1 MKCYCCGKPFL
12 PEESNCGWHTRC
24 IRKFFGTDTLPE
36 LDLSEEALASYVTE
50 SVFKGLTVP
59 GVQRKMSLHL
69 EQKEAPRLTLVNYP
83 TGYILKPQTPEYR
96 NLPEAEDLAMRI
108 AEIAGVKT
116 VPHALLRMN
125 GQFAYITKRIDRK
138 ITGKQRVRVQK
149 YAMEDFCQLDERL
162 TADKYRGSYERCA
175 KIVSRYSVRTGLDLS
190 ELFLR
195 LVVSFVTGNSDM
207 HLKNFSL
214 IEPSPGS
221 GIFVLSSAYDLLP
234 VNLVMPEDREEL
246 ALTMNGKKANLHR
259 NDFLHFA
266 EQSGVGRTAAEKII
280 KKVLAAENDFL
291 SLCDD
296 SYLPQDMKDA
306 LKELIRLRCER
317 LAS

>member
-1 MKCYCCGKPFL
+1 MKCLCCGKPIL

-24 IRKFFGTDTLPE
+24 IRSFFGTDTLPE
-36 LDLSEEALASYVTE
+36 IDLTEEALASYVTE

-69 EQKEAPRLTLVNYP
+69 DRQDAPRLTLVNYP
-83 TGYILKPQTPEYR
+83 TGYILKPQTSEYR

-108 AEIAGVKT
+108 AETVGVKT

-138 ITGKQRVRVQK
+138 ITGRKRLRVQK

-162 TADKYRGSYERCA
+162 TMDKYRGSYERCA
-175 KIVSRYSVRTGLDLS
+175 KIISQHSARRGLDLS

-195 LVVSFVTGNSDM
+195 LVISFVTGNSDM

-214 IEPSPGS
+214 IETEPGS
-221 GIFVLSSAYDLLP
+221 GVFVLSAAYDLLP
-234 VNLVMPEDREEL
+234 VNLVLPEDREEL
-246 ALTMNGKKANLHR
+246 ALTMNGKKLNLRR

-266 EQSGVGRTAAEKII
+266 EQCGVGKAAADKII
-280 KKVLAAENDFL
+280 KKVLASEEEYLN
-291 SLCDD
+291 LCDE

-306 LKELIRLRCER
+306 LKELIRSRCAR
-317 LAS
+317 LK

>member
-1 MKCYCCGKPFL
+1 
-12 PEESNCGWHTRC
+12 
-24 IRKFFGTDTLPE
+24 
-36 LDLSEEALASYVTE
+36 
-50 SVFKGLTVP
+50 
-59 GVQRKMSLHL
+59 MSLHL
-69 EQKEAPRLTLVNYP
+69 EQKDAPRLTLVNYP

-96 NLPEAEDLAMRI
+96 NLPEAEDLTMRI
-108 AEIAGVKT
+108 AEKAGVRT

-175 KIVSRYSVRTGLDLS
+175 KIVSRHSVRKGLDLS

-195 LVVSFVTGNSDM
+195 LVISFVTGNSDM

-214 IEPSPGS
+214 IETEPGS
-221 GIFVLSSAYDLLP
+221 GAFVLSSAYDLLP
-234 VNLVMPEDREEL
+234 VNLVLPEDREEF

-266 EQSGVGRTAAEKII
+266 EQCGVGKAAAEKII
-280 KKVLAAENDFL
+280 KKVLAAEEEYL
-291 SLCDD
+291 TLCDD

-306 LKELIRLRCER
+306 LKELMRSRCARLK
-317 LAS
+317 

>member
-1 MKCYCCGKPFL
+1 MKCYCCGKPIL

-83 TGYILKPQTPEYR
+83 TGYILKPQMPEYR
-96 NLPEAEDLAMRI
+96 NLPEAEDLVMRI
-108 AEIAGVKT
+108 AEKAGVRT

-214 IEPSPGS
+214 IELSPGS
-221 GIFVLSSAYDLLP
+221 GAFVLSSAYDLLP
-234 VNLVMPEDREEL
+234 VNLVLPEDREEF
-246 ALTMNGKKANLHR
+246 ALTMNGKKSNLRR

-266 EQSGVGRTAAEKII
+266 EQCGVGKAAAEKII
-280 KKVLAAENDFL
+280 KKVLAAEEDYL
-291 SLCDD
+291 TLCDD

-306 LKELIRLRCER
+306 LKELIRSRCAR
-317 LAS
+317 LK

>member
-1 MKCYCCGKPFL
+1 MNCLCCGKPIL
-12 PEESNCGWHTRC
+12 PKESNCGWHTRC
-24 IRKFFGTDTLPE
+24 VRRFFGTDTLPE
-36 LDLSEEALASYVTE
+36 IDLTEEALASYVTE

-69 EQKEAPRLTLVNYP
+69 DQQDAPRLTLVNYP
-83 TGYILKPQTPEYR
+83 TGYILKPQTSEYR

-108 AEIAGVKT
+108 AEKAGVKT

-125 GQFAYITKRIDRK
+125 EQFAYITKRIDRK
-138 ITGKQRVRVQK
+138 ITGKQRLRVQK

-175 KIVSRYSVRTGLDLS
+175 KIISRHSARTGLDLS

-214 IEPSPGS
+214 IETEPGS
-221 GIFVLSSAYDLLP
+221 GAFVLSAAYDLLP
-234 VNLVMPEDREEL
+234 VNLVLPEDREEL
-246 ALTMNGKKANLHR
+246 ALTMNGKKSNLR
-259 NDFLHFA
+259 QNDFLHFA
-266 EQSGVGRTAAEKII
+266 EQCGVGKAAAEKII
-280 KKVLAAENDFL
+280 KKVLAAEEEYRT
-291 SLCDD
+291 LCDD

-306 LKELIRLRCER
+306 LKELIRSRCAR
-317 LAS
+317 LK

>member
-1 MKCYCCGKPFL
+1 MRCYCCGKPIL
-12 PEESNCGWHTRC
+12 PEKNNCGWHARC
-24 IRKFFGTDTLPE
+24 IRKFFGTETLPE
-36 LDLSEEALASYVTE
+36 LDLSEEALTSYVTE

-69 EQKEAPRLTLVNYP
+69 DQKEIPRLTLVNYP

-108 AEIAGVKT
+108 AEKAGVRT

-138 ITGKQRVRVQK
+138 ITGKHRVRVQK

-162 TADKYRGSYERCA
+162 TMDKYKGSYERCA
-175 KIVSRYSVRTGLDLS
+175 KIISRHSVRTGLDLS

-214 IEPSPGS
+214 IETEPGS
-221 GIFVLSSAYDLLP
+221 GTFVLSSAYDLLP
-234 VNLVMPEDREEL
+234 VNLVLPEDREEF
-246 ALTMNGKKANLHR
+246 ALTMNGKKSNLR
-259 NDFLHFA
+259 RTDFLYFA
-266 EQSGVGRTAAEKII
+266 EQCGVGRTAAEKII
-280 KKVLAAENDFL
+280 QKVLAVEDDLL
-291 SLCDD
+291 SLCDG

-306 LKELIRLRCER
+306 LKDLICSRCARLE
-317 LAS
+317 

>member
-1 MKCYCCGKPFL
+1 M
-12 PEESNCGWHTRC
+12 
-24 IRKFFGTDTLPE
+24 
-36 LDLSEEALASYVTE
+36 
-50 SVFKGLTVP
+50 
-59 GVQRKMSLHL
+59 
-69 EQKEAPRLTLVNYP
+69 
-83 TGYILKPQTPEYR
+83 
-96 NLPEAEDLAMRI
+96 AEK
-108 AEIAGVKT
+108 AGVRT

-125 GQFAYITKRIDRK
+125 GQFAYLTKRIDRK

-259 NDFLHFA
+259 NDFMHFA

-280 KKVLAAENDFL
+280 KKVLAAEDDFL

-306 LKELIRLRCER
+306 LKELIRARCER
-317 LAS
+317 LE

>member
-1 MKCYCCGKPFL
+1 MKCYCCGKPIL
-12 PEESNCGWHTRC
+12 PEESNSGWHTRC

-96 NLPEAEDLAMRI
+96 NLPEAEDLAMRM
-108 AEIAGVKT
+108 AEKAGVKT

-175 KIVSRYSVRTGLDLS
+175 KIVSRHSVRRGLDLS

-214 IEPSPGS
+214 IETEPGS
-221 GIFVLSSAYDLLP
+221 GAFVLSSAYDLLP
-234 VNLVMPEDREEL
+234 VNLVLPEDREEL
-246 ALTMNGKKANLHR
+246 ALTMNGKKSNLRR

-266 EQSGVGRTAAEKII
+266 EQCGVGRTAAEKII
-280 KKVLAAENDFL
+280 KKVLAAEEDYL
-291 SLCDD
+291 KLCDG

-306 LKELIRLRCER
+306 LKELIRSRSVR
-317 LAS
+317 LK

>member
-1 MKCYCCGKPFL
+1 MKCYCCGKPNL

-69 EQKEAPRLTLVNYP
+69 EQKDAPRLTLVNYP

-96 NLPEAEDLAMRI
+96 NLPEAEDLAMRM
-108 AEIAGVKT
+108 AEKAGVKT

-175 KIVSRYSVRTGLDLS
+175 KIVSQYSVRTGLDLS

-234 VNLVMPEDREEL
+234 VNLIMPEDREEL

-280 KKVLAAENDFL
+280 QKVLAAEDDFL

-317 LAS
+317 LR